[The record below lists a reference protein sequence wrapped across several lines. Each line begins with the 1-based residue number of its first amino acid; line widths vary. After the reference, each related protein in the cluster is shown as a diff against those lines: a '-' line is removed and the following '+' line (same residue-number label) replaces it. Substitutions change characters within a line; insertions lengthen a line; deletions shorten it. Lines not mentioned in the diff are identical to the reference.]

1 MVNNNMTQLKH
12 MCYIAYEFY
21 FEVYQKGSELSKYY
35 NS

>member
-21 FEVYQKGSELSKYY
+21 FEYIKKDRS
-35 NS
+35 